1 MLNLVVEAGDAIES
15 LQALRAKRVEDQ
27 REELRALLEALDH
40 RIVVLVDAVDRL
52 DPPEIQ
58 VGSAIFL
65 EVILPMIDSPR
76 DIKRDINAAPA
87 ALDMGNSAT
96 ATGSPRSNNVS
107 TCPPD
112 KR

>member
-76 DIKRDINAAPA
+76 DINAAPA